1 MGFKCSDENCNSF
14 QQNLI
19 KINMKDVKDMHRGM
33 IKKLLQYHMTLLEK
47 NINAQHLTYCATIS
61 NKVML

>member
-33 IKKLLQYHMTLLEK
+33 IKELLQYHMTLLEK
-47 NINAQHLTYCATIS
+47 KYKCPTPYLLCNNL
-61 NKVML
+61 K